1 MEAAAVRAQGE
12 AGTMQ
17 AGPAEAGR
25 RETAME
31 SPGPGNAPRQMS
43 HPSFKNILVAV
54 DGSEQAYDAVRVAA
68 RLASALSA
76 RLTLMTAYH
85 GPSEALGEPN
95 YSRAL
100 ADALGEAQRILE
112 DARRAALNVGGP
124 EPQVEWLAGEP
135 AETIVETARAGE
147 YDLVVVGTLGRG
159 RLGAALLGS
168 VSSAVAAQA
177 GRPVPVIGD
186 VLR

>member
-1 MEAAAVRAQGE
+1 
-12 AGTMQ
+12 
-17 AGPAEAGR
+17 
-25 RETAME
+25 ME
-31 SPGPGNAPRQMS
+31 SPGPGTQPGQPS
-43 HPSFKNILVAV
+43 QPSFKRILVAV
-54 DGSEQAYDAVRVAA
+54 DGSEQAYDAVRIAA

-76 RLTLMTAYH
+76 GVTLMTAYH
-85 GPSEALGEPN
+85 APSEALGEPN

-100 ADALGEAQRILE
+100 AEALGEAQRILE
-112 DARRAALNVGGP
+112 EARRTALNVGGP
-124 EPQVEWLAGEP
+124 EPQVEWLAGPP
-135 AETIVETARAGE
+135 AETIIEAARAGD

-177 GRPVPVIGD
+177 GRPVLVVGD